1 MKDGIK
7 IQKKAV
13 ALSYPE
19 GCSAPFI
26 LCKGTGRLAERMTE
40 LAERFKVPVVFD
52 ADSVHILSLQETGS
66 YIPPETYEVFA
77 AIFAFLKEAE
87 TYAKD

>member
-1 MKDGIK
+1 MNDDMKVH
-7 IQKKAV
+7 KKAA
-13 ALSYPE
+13 ALCYPK
-19 GCSAPFI
+19 GFPAPFI

-40 LAERFKVPVVFD
+40 LAERFKVPVVFNSE
-52 ADSVHILSLQETGS
+52 AVQILSLQEAGT

-77 AIFAFLKEAE
+77 AIFAFVKEAE